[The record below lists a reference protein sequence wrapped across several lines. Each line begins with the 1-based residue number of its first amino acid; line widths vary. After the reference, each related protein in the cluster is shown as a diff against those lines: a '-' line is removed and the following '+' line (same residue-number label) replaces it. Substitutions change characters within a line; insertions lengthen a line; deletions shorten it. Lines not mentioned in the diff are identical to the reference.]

1 MKSNNTVLVA
11 LFAALIVVL
20 SLVPPIPL
28 PAIPVPVTLQTL
40 GAMLAGAMLG
50 PVRGALACLLYLA
63 LAAIGL
69 PVLPGGRGGMGA
81 FLGPTGGFL
90 IGMPIGAFV
99 TGWLARRLAGRAPG
113 TLGRRGGLCGR
124 LRGRWHRGGVCL
136 RRALAGLCRQ
146 DGPGQGGAGRGRVR
160 ARRSDQGGRGRL
172 GGVAR
177 GARLAHAGPL
187 RLAGGRMRTGNP
199 QLTHG
204 GFPVQVR
211 H

>member
-99 TGWLARRLAGRAPG
+99 TGWLARRLAGRAH
-113 TLGRRGGLCGR
+113 LGRRGGLCGR

-136 RRALAGLCRQ
+136 RRALAGLGRQ

-160 ARRSDQGGRGRL
+160 ARRSDQGSRGRL

-177 GARLAHAGPL
+177 GAPCRAVEA
-187 RLAGGRMRTGNP
+187 RGRTHETGNP

-204 GFPVQVR
+204 AFQYKFAIDECVR
-211 H
+211 

>member
-69 PVLPGGRGGMGA
+69 PVLPGGRGGMGG
-81 FLGPTGGFL
+81 LP
-90 IGMPIGAFV
+90 GADRRIPDRH
-99 TGWLARRLAGRAPG
+99 ADRRLCHGLAGAPAG
-113 TLGRRGGLCGR
+113 GPGAWHLGRRGGYAVACVVGGIAVVYACGVPW
-124 LRGRWHRGGVCL
+124 LASVAKMDLGKA
-136 RRALAGLCRQ
+136 ALAVAVFV
-146 DGPGQGGAGRGRVR
+146 PGDLIKAAVAAWVASR
-160 ARRSDQGGRGRL
+160 
-172 GGVAR
+172 VAR
-177 GARLAHAGPL
+177 VWPMP
-187 RLAGGRMRTGNP
+187 GR
-199 QLTHG
+199 
-204 GFPVQVR
+204 
-211 H
+211 

>member
-113 TLGRRGGLCGR
+113 TWAGVAVMRSPAWSVAS
-124 LRGRWHRGGVCL
+124 RWCMP
-136 RRALAGLCRQ
+136 AAC
-146 DGPGQGGAGRGRVR
+146 PGWPLSPRWTW
-160 ARRSDQGGRGRL
+160 ARRRWPWPCSCP
-172 GGVAR
+172 AI
-177 GARLAHAGPL
+177 
-187 RLAGGRMRTGNP
+187 
-199 QLTHG
+199 
-204 GFPVQVR
+204 
-211 H
+211 